1 MNISSAIPPTDI
13 KHVKRTVKR
22 PFYIQKIFFFIG
34 SLSFLLN
41 RIPFSAFSRGER
53 SFVLPWSWPR
63 ASFTVLPM
71 SYSSSSSSW
80 GLVLPGMSPGGA
92 REASSTTGVFPASA
106 RRLPAG
112 VSSFP
117 GEFPRTPS
125 KRQQVSHSSRV
136 GELPAGPSPKPEGA
150 STPRWPPDSRP
161 ALHLFFIASTN
172 CCMGPRC
179 EQWLRPVP
187 SDEGWLAWS
196 PSP

>member
-1 MNISSAIPPTDI
+1 MNTSSAIPPTDI

-22 PFYIQKIFFFIG
+22 PFDIPKIFFFIG

-41 RIPFSAFSRGER
+41 RIPFFAFSRGER

-63 ASFTVLPM
+63 ASFTVLPI

-92 REASSTTGVFPASA
+92 REASSTTGEFPASA

-125 KRQQVSHSSRV
+125 KRQQVSHPGWGSFPPAHPLSRRVHQPRDGRPTAGQPSICSSLLRPIV
-136 GELPAGPSPKPEGA
+136 AWGPAVNNGFGPSLLTKDG
-150 STPRWPPDSRP
+150 
-161 ALHLFFIASTN
+161 
-172 CCMGPRC
+172 
-179 EQWLRPVP
+179 
-187 SDEGWLAWS
+187 
-196 PSP
+196 